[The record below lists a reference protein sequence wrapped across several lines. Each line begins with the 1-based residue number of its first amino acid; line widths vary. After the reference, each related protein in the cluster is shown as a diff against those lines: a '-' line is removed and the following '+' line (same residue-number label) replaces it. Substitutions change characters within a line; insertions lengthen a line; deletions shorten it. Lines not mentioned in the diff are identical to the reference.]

1 MQSTDV
7 MPLAAQN
14 FSAANCKENGP
25 ALEVNVCAASFSVTE
40 NDTVSL
46 ADCAA
51 TRGSQATTERR
62 QHRIKVMARIGSKE
76 EMMTE
81 THCMI
86 AAILYVRFREVCYS

>member
-51 TRGSQATTERR
+51 TRGSQATTGR
-62 QHRIKVMARIGSKE
+62 HRKNMARASWLLQSALFLFFE
-76 EMMTE
+76 E
-81 THCMI
+81 
-86 AAILYVRFREVCYS
+86 

>member
-51 TRGSQATTERR
+51 TRGSQATTGR
-62 QHRIKVMARIGSKE
+62 QHRKNIMARFL
-76 EMMTE
+76 
-81 THCMI
+81 
-86 AAILYVRFREVCYS
+86 AAPWNGALSII

>member
-1 MQSTDV
+1 M
-7 MPLAAQN
+7 AAQN

-51 TRGSQATTERR
+51 TRGSQATTGR
-62 QHRIKVMARIGSKE
+62 QHRKNIMARFLAAMGSFLFFE
-76 EMMTE
+76 E
-81 THCMI
+81 I
-86 AAILYVRFREVCYS
+86 INDD